1 MRPFPVAL
9 RIEKSDLSR
18 YLSAGWRFARDLPA
32 PRLKPSR
39 QPLECV
45 VEREVI
51 LCAPSAPG

>member
-1 MRPFPVAL
+1 MRKIPVAL
-9 RIEKSDLSR
+9 RIRKEELPS
-18 YLSAGWRFARDLPA
+18 YLSSGWLHVRDLPA
-32 PRLKPSR
+32 PPSKPSR

>member
-1 MRPFPVAL
+1 MKIPLSL
-9 RIEKSDLSR
+9 RIRKDDLQA
-18 YLSAGWRFARDLPA
+18 YLSAGWLHVRDLPA
-32 PRLKPSR
+32 PPQKPSR